1 MKTRAV
7 YDKIFGV
14 SMGGTDMKFKH
25 IAAVIFAGLLVMSS
39 LGFSAAAAGEDA
51 QIGDVNR
58 DGVIDID
65 DATLVQRIVAG
76 TDDKQQDIEELRLSD
91 AYGNS
96 VCDIS
101 DVTAIQQYCA
111 DIIREQL
118 RLGNTFA
125 EHHKGHA
132 IGAVSRSKGQRR
144 HVYQRVHQSGISV
157 HEHMTDGTRKCS
169 VFCLY

>member
-1 MKTRAV
+1 
-7 YDKIFGV
+7 
-14 SMGGTDMKFKH
+14 MKFKH
-25 IAAVIFAGLLVMSS
+25 IAAVIFAGLLVMNS

-51 QIGDVNR
+51 WIGDVNR

-65 DATLVQRIVAG
+65 DA
-76 TDDKQQDIEELRLSD
+76 D
-91 AYGNS
+91 GNS

-144 HVYQRVHQSGISV
+144 HVYQRGYGG
-157 HEHMTDGTRKCS
+157 D
-169 VFCLY
+169 

>member
-1 MKTRAV
+1 
-7 YDKIFGV
+7 
-14 SMGGTDMKFKH
+14 MKFKH
-25 IAAVIFAGLLVMSS
+25 IAAVILAGLLVMNS
-39 LGFSAAAAGEDA
+39 LDFSAAAAGEDA
-51 QIGDVNR
+51 RIGDVNR

-65 DATLVQRIVAG
+65 DA
-76 TDDKQQDIEELRLSD
+76 D
-91 AYGNS
+91 GNS

-101 DVTAIQQYCA
+101 DVTVIQQYCA

>member
-1 MKTRAV
+1 
-7 YDKIFGV
+7 
-14 SMGGTDMKFKH
+14 MKFKH
-25 IAAVIFAGLLVMSS
+25 IAAVIFAGLLVMNS

-51 QIGDVNR
+51 WIGDVNR

-65 DATLVQRIVAG
+65 
-76 TDDKQQDIEELRLSD
+76 D

-111 DIIREQL
+111 DIIRGQL

-157 HEHMTDGTRKCS
+157 PEHMTDGTRKGS

>member
-1 MKTRAV
+1 
-7 YDKIFGV
+7 
-14 SMGGTDMKFKH
+14 MGGTDMKFKH

-76 TDDKQQDIEELRLSD
+76 TDDKQQDIEELPLSD
-91 AYGNS
+91 TDGNS

-111 DIIREQL
+111 DIIR
-118 RLGNTFA
+118 GNFGWET
-125 EHHKGHA
+125 HSPSITK
-132 IGAVSRSKGQRR
+132 VTRSVLYPDQKDSYGMF
-144 HVYQRVHQSGISV
+144 IS
-157 HEHMTDGTRKCS
+157 EYINPEYLFPNT
-169 VFCLY
+169 

>member
-1 MKTRAV
+1 MILIGHSLKTRAV
-7 YDKIFGV
+7 YDKNLGE

-25 IAAVIFAGLLVMSS
+25 IAAVIFAGLLVMNS

-51 QIGDVNR
+51 WIGDVNR

-65 DATLVQRIVAG
+65 DA
-76 TDDKQQDIEELRLSD
+76 D
-91 AYGNS
+91 GNS

-111 DIIREQL
+111 DIIRGQL

-157 HEHMTDGTRKCS
+157 PEHMTDGTRKGS
-169 VFCLY
+169 VFCLC

>member
-1 MKTRAV
+1 MILIGHSLKTRAV

-14 SMGGTDMKFKH
+14 SMGGTDMEFKH
-25 IAAVIFAGLLVMSS
+25 IAAVIFAGLLVMNS

-51 QIGDVNR
+51 WIGDVNR

-65 DATLVQRIVAG
+65 
-76 TDDKQQDIEELRLSD
+76 D

-111 DIIREQL
+111 DIIRGQL

-132 IGAVSRSKGQRR
+132 IGAVSRTKGQLR

-157 HEHMTDGTRKCS
+157 PEHMTDGTRKGS

>member
-1 MKTRAV
+1 
-7 YDKIFGV
+7 
-14 SMGGTDMKFKH
+14 MGGTDMKFKH
-25 IAAVIFAGLLVMSS
+25 IAAVIFAGLLVMNS

-51 QIGDVNR
+51 WIGDVNR

-65 DATLVQRIVAG
+65 
-76 TDDKQQDIEELRLSD
+76 D

-132 IGAVSRSKGQRR
+132 IGAVSRTKGQLR

-157 HEHMTDGTRKCS
+157 PEHMTDGTRKGS

>member
-1 MKTRAV
+1 MILIGHSLKKRAV

-14 SMGGTDMKFKH
+14 SMGGTDMEFKH
-25 IAAVIFAGLLVMSS
+25 IAAVIFAGLLVMNS

-51 QIGDVNR
+51 WIGDVNR

-65 DATLVQRIVAG
+65 
-76 TDDKQQDIEELRLSD
+76 D

-111 DIIREQL
+111 DIIRGQL

-132 IGAVSRSKGQRR
+132 IGAVSRTKGQLR

-157 HEHMTDGTRKCS
+157 PEHMTDGTRKGS

>member
-1 MKTRAV
+1 MQKHKKVLSLILAMV
-7 YDKIFGV
+7 LALSCFSCLGSV
-14 SMGGTDMKFKH
+14 SAF
-25 IAAVIFAGLLVMSS
+25 AAETQQL
-39 LGFSAAAAGEDA
+39 
-51 QIGDVNR
+51 QIGDANA

-65 DATLVQRIVAG
+65 DA
-76 TDDKQQDIEELRLSD
+76 D
-91 AYGNS
+91 GNS

-132 IGAVSRSKGQRR
+132 IGAVSRTKGQLR

-157 HEHMTDGTRKCS
+157 PEHMTDGTRKGS
-169 VFCLY
+169 VFCLC

>member
-1 MKTRAV
+1 MILIGHSLKTRAV
-7 YDKIFGV
+7 YDKNLGE

-25 IAAVIFAGLLVMSS
+25 IAAVIFAGLLVMNS

-51 QIGDVNR
+51 WIGDVNR

-65 DATLVQRIVAG
+65 DA
-76 TDDKQQDIEELRLSD
+76 D
-91 AYGNS
+91 GNS

-101 DVTAIQQYCA
+101 DVTANQQYCA

-132 IGAVSRSKGQRR
+132 IGAVSRTKGQLR

-157 HEHMTDGTRKCS
+157 PEHMTDGTRKGS

>member
-1 MKTRAV
+1 
-7 YDKIFGV
+7 
-14 SMGGTDMKFKH
+14 MKFKH

-76 TDDKQQDIEELRLSD
+76 TDDKQQDIEELPLSD
-91 AYGNS
+91 TDGNS

-101 DVTAIQQYCA
+101 DVTAIQQYC
-111 DIIREQL
+111 DKHL
-118 RLGNTFA
+118 T
-125 EHHKGHA
+125 
-132 IGAVSRSKGQRR
+132 
-144 HVYQRVHQSGISV
+144 
-157 HEHMTDGTRKCS
+157 
-169 VFCLY
+169 

>member
-1 MKTRAV
+1 MILIGHSLKTRAV
-7 YDKIFGV
+7 YDKNLGE
-14 SMGGTDMKFKH
+14 SMGATDMKFKH

-65 DATLVQRIVAG
+65 DA
-76 TDDKQQDIEELRLSD
+76 D
-91 AYGNS
+91 GNS

-101 DVTAIQQYCA
+101 DVTVIQQYCA
-111 DIIREQL
+111 DIIRGQL

-132 IGAVSRSKGQRR
+132 IGAVSRSKGQLR

-157 HEHMTDGTRKCS
+157 PKHMTDGTRKGS
-169 VFCLY
+169 VF

>member
-1 MKTRAV
+1 
-7 YDKIFGV
+7 
-14 SMGGTDMKFKH
+14 MKFKH
-25 IAAVIFAGLLVMSS
+25 IAAVILAGLLVMNS

-51 QIGDVNR
+51 WIGDVNR

-65 DATLVQRIVAG
+65 
-76 TDDKQQDIEELRLSD
+76 D

-111 DIIREQL
+111 DIIRGQL

-132 IGAVSRSKGQRR
+132 IGAVSRTKGQLR

-157 HEHMTDGTRKCS
+157 PEHMTDGTRKGS

>member
-1 MKTRAV
+1 
-7 YDKIFGV
+7 
-14 SMGGTDMKFKH
+14 MKFKH
-25 IAAVIFAGLLVMSS
+25 IAAVIFAGLLVMNS

-51 QIGDVNR
+51 WIGDVNR

-65 DATLVQRIVAG
+65 
-76 TDDKQQDIEELRLSD
+76 D

-132 IGAVSRSKGQRR
+132 IGAVSRTKGQLR

-157 HEHMTDGTRKCS
+157 PEHMTDGTRKGS

>member
-1 MKTRAV
+1 MILIGHSLKTRAV

-65 DATLVQRIVAG
+65 DT
-76 TDDKQQDIEELRLSD
+76 
-91 AYGNS
+91 YGNS

-111 DIIREQL
+111 DIIRGQL

-132 IGAVSRSKGQRR
+132 IGAVSRSKGQLR

-157 HEHMTDGTRKCS
+157 PEHMTDGTRKGS
-169 VFCLY
+169 VFLLY

>member
-1 MKTRAV
+1 
-7 YDKIFGV
+7 
-14 SMGGTDMKFKH
+14 MKFKH

-65 DATLVQRIVAG
+65 
-76 TDDKQQDIEELRLSD
+76 D

-132 IGAVSRSKGQRR
+132 IGAVSRTKGQLR

-157 HEHMTDGTRKCS
+157 PEHMTDGTRKGS

>member
-1 MKTRAV
+1 MILIGHSLKTRAV

-25 IAAVIFAGLLVMSS
+25 IAAVIFAGLLVMNS

-51 QIGDVNR
+51 WIGDVNR

-65 DATLVQRIVAG
+65 
-76 TDDKQQDIEELRLSD
+76 D

-111 DIIREQL
+111 DIIRGQL

-132 IGAVSRSKGQRR
+132 IGAVSRTKGQLR

-157 HEHMTDGTRKCS
+157 PEHMTDGTRKGS